1 VAPTS
6 AIKRGESKGVID
18 FSGGR
23 GSSRVS
29 RPRAKRCALAALTA
43 QLRPPPPRGAGLGDG
58 LALQLAGLDGGHELN
73 PASKLTTDWH
83 VRHSSSA
90 VARRVALGEI
100 RQVCRVSSKI
110 QIASRGLANTNH
122 SLLRF
127 A

>member
-29 RPRAKRCALAALTA
+29 RPSAKRCALAALTA
-43 QLRPPPPRGAGLGDG
+43 LLRPPPRGAGLGDG

-90 VARRVALGEI
+90 VARRVELGEI
-100 RQVCRVSSKI
+100 RQVCRVSSRI
-110 QIASRGLANTNH
+110 QNASRGLANTNH